1 MRFIA
6 LDIDKKTALAT
17 FLPNNQ
23 AQFHQTRIELH
34 DRGLIL
40 FQNTLRPDDILC
52 MEACPG
58 SFYLADRVAPYVAE
72 VKLVNPTKFGRIQE
86 ANKQKTDRND
96 SGLMSRLLMA
106 GALPM
111 VWLPDAET
119 RDDRLLTEHCRTLQA
134 EKTRVHNRIHAL
146 LTEAGFGPQADEMLR
161 KDTHLLLSRLTG
173 QMTPVGLQLLA
184 SHLRLAGHVDQE
196 LKQAKAQVVT
206 RAQDRK
212 QCDLAATIPG
222 VDHFLAL
229 AMTSALGEIS
239 RFKTAEG
246 VRNYAG
252 LSPALN
258 SSGKGKHRHG
268 RITKRG
274 SVNLRWAA
282 IEAAQN
288 AVRTPGRF
296 RDKYSRLRRKGK
308 ARHVA
313 IVAIAGDLLEVLWH
327 MMSKA
332 EVYLDT
338 TPAHR
343 ERKVRR
349 RRTRQIAANVVLETR
364 VNARDSIEEGLGTI
378 REALATMAA

>member
-1 MRFIA
+1 MRFVA

-23 AQFHQTRIELH
+23 AQFQQRIELH
-34 DRGLIL
+34 DRGLIA
-40 FQNTLRPDDILC
+40 FQDTLLPDDILC

-58 SFYLADRVAPYVAE
+58 SFHVAAALVSHVAAI
-72 VKLVNPTKFGRIQE
+72 KLVNPTKFGRILQ

-106 GALPM
+106 NALPT

-119 RDDRLLTEHCRTLQA
+119 RDDRLLAEHCRTLQA
-134 EKTRVHNRIHAL
+134 EKTRIQNRIHAL

-161 KDTHLLLSRLTG
+161 KDAHLLQARLTG
-173 QMTPVGLQLLA
+173 QMTPLALELLA
-184 SHLRLAGHVDQE
+184 SHLRLKGQVE
-196 LKQAKAQVVT
+196 LELEQAKAHVVA
-206 RAQDRK
+206 RAQSRK

-222 VDHFLAL
+222 VDHFLGL
-229 AMTSALGEIS
+229 AMTSALGEIG
-239 RFKTAEG
+239 RFESAAS

-252 LSPALN
+252 LSPTLR

-274 SVNLRWAA
+274 SVTLRWAA

-296 RDKYSRLRRKGK
+296 KNKYARLRRKGK

-313 IVAIAGDLLEVLWH
+313 IVAIAGDLLETLWH
-327 MMSKA
+327 MMTKS
-332 EVYLDT
+332 EIYLDT

-343 ERKVRR
+343 EHKVRR
-349 RRTRQIAANVVLETR
+349 RRAQQVAATDVLATK
-364 VNARDSIEEGLGTI
+364 VKARDSIEEGLETV